1 LFDPNVISKY
11 DSSTDSLLLGLYFKN
26 PPGRVLKKSWDNNW
40 KVLPNLEFW
49 IRKFK
54 EIPQNLDNKFFFELD
69 YTTIGDVNEQS
80 KILYPND

>member
-1 LFDPNVISKY
+1 M
-11 DSSTDSLLLGLYFKN
+11 YFKN
-26 PPGRVLKKSWDNNW
+26 PPGRMHKKQWMNNW

-54 EIPQNLDNKFFFELD
+54 ENSNNLDNKHYFELD
-69 YTTIGDVNEQS
+69 YTIIGDINDQS